1 MTCTLVA
8 RETWVKVDMGNL
20 EMKAVS
26 RGEFPLFS
34 FLEFR
39 FFWNSPNRA
48 AIPILFGNPAWVAPL
63 IAIPYMLAAFA
74 YNFGGKKYFIREENE
89 VAGIAILKVR
99 QDALI
104 VQSLAVSPVK
114 RKRGIGFF
122 VLGQVEMLAKD
133 MKLPWLELEV
143 LKSNITAQRLYW
155 KFGFKICTEKRLTL
169 VLMKRV

>member
-1 MTCTLVA
+1 M
-8 RETWVKVDMGNL
+8 KVDNKNL
-20 EMKAVS
+20 KMELIVKS
-26 RGEFPLFS
+26 DLLLFS

-39 FFWNSPNRA
+39 FFWNSTNRA
-48 AIPILFGNPAWVAPL
+48 AIPILFGNPAWLAPL

-89 VAGIAILKVR
+89 VAGTAILKVR

-104 VQSLAVSPVK
+104 VQSLAISPVK

-122 VLGQVEMLAKD
+122 VLGKVEKLAKD
-133 MKLPWLELEV
+133 MKLPSLELEV
-143 LKSNITAQRLYW
+143 LKGNVSAQRLYW

-169 VLMKRV
+169 LLRKQI